1 MNLKCF
7 AGSIGVCL
15 LLATHTSGQIDY
27 NNIPEVTDK
36 IFINDVHVQK
46 TPTLNIG
53 LSDILIEN
61 GLIVQIG
68 TNMTPPV
75 DAKIIE
81 ADSAYAYSGFIDAFS
96 HLGIPKKEPN
106 GKRPEVKFKGFPP
119 NEVAGITPEKLAS
132 ADLSHSEGSIKS
144 HRDAGFTIAHIVPRG
159 KMLPGQGSIISLHGS
174 SADEMILKDQTSTFL
189 QFSGARGYYPSTV
202 IGVMAKWRDLYR
214 KAHFHNKNL
223 ENYKLSANGIQRP
236 HEDKTLNALIPVTNG
251 SRPVFMTTKKVKDIF
266 RAVELQKELGYDLVL
281 CDVKQIGA
289 AQKYL
294 KSSKI
299 DILLSLDLPKE
310 EDKKKSKKDSTE
322 VDALKKS
329 MMERK
334 AKSYNEYLTQAANL
348 EKANIAFAFTMM
360 SGKSKDLKSN
370 IIKLIE
376 HGLSKSAGLA
386 ALTTNPAKILGID
399 DIAGTLEA
407 GKLANII
414 LSDKPYFEKESK
426 LKYVFVEGHMTEI
439 KQKKKKEGKGSLKGI
454 KAVLGIWSYSVDVF
468 GEEQTGK
475 MTITQN
481 GDDIQIELTDDN
493 TPNDT
498 DNATGISYNDGTLSF
513 NVTVDGGG
521 QETAVDITLD
531 FNAED
536 FSGTATIEGMGAL
549 NMEGSKISSPE

>member
-310 EDKKKSKKDSTE
+310 EDKKK
-322 VDALKKS
+322 
-329 MMERK
+329 R
-334 AKSYNEYLTQAANL
+334 
-348 EKANIAFAFTMM
+348 
-360 SGKSKDLKSN
+360 
-370 IIKLIE
+370 
-376 HGLSKSAGLA
+376 
-386 ALTTNPAKILGID
+386 
-399 DIAGTLEA
+399 
-407 GKLANII
+407 
-414 LSDKPYFEKESK
+414 
-426 LKYVFVEGHMTEI
+426 
-439 KQKKKKEGKGSLKGI
+439 
-454 KAVLGIWSYSVDVF
+454 
-468 GEEQTGK
+468 
-475 MTITQN
+475 
-481 GDDIQIELTDDN
+481 
-493 TPNDT
+493 
-498 DNATGISYNDGTLSF
+498 
-513 NVTVDGGG
+513 
-521 QETAVDITLD
+521 
-531 FNAED
+531 
-536 FSGTATIEGMGAL
+536 
-549 NMEGSKISSPE
+549 